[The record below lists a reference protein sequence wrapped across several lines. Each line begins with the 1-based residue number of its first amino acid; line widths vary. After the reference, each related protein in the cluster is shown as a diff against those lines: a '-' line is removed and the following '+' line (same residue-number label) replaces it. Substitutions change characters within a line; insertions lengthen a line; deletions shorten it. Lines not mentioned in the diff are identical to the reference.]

1 MGWIAANARKFPS
14 SPAPVAGADVEVE
27 VCAVEDRAI
36 EKPNKTR
43 ERVRATPIIK
53 NPPLRG
59 RQARADRKRQ
69 GTVCRSAAETSY
81 GTLLMLRSLLRH
93 TRIPRAHG

>member
-43 ERVRATPIIK
+43 EREFVPHLSLKILHSAEDREGLTEK
-53 NPPLRG
+53 DRELCVVVPL
-59 RQARADRKRQ
+59 
-69 GTVCRSAAETSY
+69 
-81 GTLLMLRSLLRH
+81 
-93 TRIPRAHG
+93 IPVMRPC